1 MIKRG
6 VSGGVEWVRAR
17 ARAPRGVV
25 FVPPLVGGDAIQQ
38 IRMLRPLRRFG
49 LDLYS
54 FNYAGHGRSSGR
66 FSLHAARENCLEV
79 LDIAWHRSQR
89 LGVPLYGVASCFATI
104 PLLQVTE
111 MRAEPMQKVVLI
123 NAIPRWRLR
132 IICANFLRYWR
143 LSGRWFGDLDGLPQ
157 AIRTYINELLPDVVH
172 QPQAFGVLARHRVQ
186 WTRLMYELLSHAT
199 LATNTLKQTPVM
211 CIYGRKDRLL
221 QQMGFQNWG
230 HYEGLIQS
238 ISPHTRFLP
247 LDAGHFLNC
256 PKVRRDLIKA
266 VARFFGCHQGR

>member
-6 VSGGVEWVRAR
+6 ISGGVEWLRAC
-17 ARAPRGVV
+17 ASAPRGVV

-38 IRMLRPLRRFG
+38 IRMLRPLLRSG
-49 LDLYS
+49 LDLHS
-54 FNYAGHGRSSGR
+54 FNYAGHGASRGR
-66 FSLHAARENCLEV
+66 FSLHAARKNCLEI
-79 LDIAWHRSQR
+79 LDIARDRSQQ
-89 LGVPLYGVASCFATI
+89 LGVPLFGIASCFATI
-104 PLLQVTE
+104 PLLQAVA

-143 LSGRWFGDLDGLPQ
+143 LSGRWLDRLEGLPQ

-172 QPQAFGVLARHRVQ
+172 QPQAFGILARHRVQ
-186 WTRLMYELLSHAT
+186 WTRLTCELLSHAT
-199 LATNTLKQTPVM
+199 LSTDTLKQTPVM

-238 ISPHTRFLP
+238 ISPRTHFLP
-247 LDAGHFLNC
+247 LDGGHFLTC
-256 PKVRRDLIKA
+256 PKIRGELINA
-266 VARFFGCHQGR
+266 VVQFFGGHQGR